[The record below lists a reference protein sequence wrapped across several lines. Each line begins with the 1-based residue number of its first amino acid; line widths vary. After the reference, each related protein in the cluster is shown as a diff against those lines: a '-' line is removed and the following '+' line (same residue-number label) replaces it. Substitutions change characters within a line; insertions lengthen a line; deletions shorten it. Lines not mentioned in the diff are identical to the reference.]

1 MKRIQSDFINNLGI
15 GAFAFLSIFEFCGL
29 LEYLVRNV
37 FIISKVDSR
46 IILWLPEIISLI
58 AFVILIVW
66 TVNKYNKLIEI
77 DTRKVLIQAIGVFF
91 GIVLLQFLI
100 TYLGGDYFID
110 IYPEEFDLYIDGRK
124 GNYELLGYIA
134 LIPILKYVF
143 LGILLLTK
151 NSSQQRV

>member
-1 MKRIQSDFINNLGI
+1 MKRIQPDFSNNLGI

-29 LEYLVRNV
+29 LEYLARNV
-37 FIISKVDSR
+37 FIISKVDSK
-46 IILWLPEIISLI
+46 IVLWLPEIISLI

-77 DTRKVLIQAIGVFF
+77 ETRKVLIKAIGLFF
-91 GIVLLQFLI
+91 GIILLEFLI

-110 IYPEEFDLYIDGRK
+110 NYPEEFDLYIDGGK

-143 LGILLLTK
+143 LGVLLLTK